1 MSETDRQHLIE
12 NIVGSMKGARRDI
25 QERMIKHFFK
35 VDPEYGGRIA
45 KGLGLP
51 TESAKLWL
59 ILLYTQAYPKLD
71 IKVYIQTSF
80 LA

>member
-51 TESAKLWL
+51 TESAKL
-59 ILLYTQAYPKLD
+59 
-71 IKVYIQTSF
+71 
-80 LA
+80 